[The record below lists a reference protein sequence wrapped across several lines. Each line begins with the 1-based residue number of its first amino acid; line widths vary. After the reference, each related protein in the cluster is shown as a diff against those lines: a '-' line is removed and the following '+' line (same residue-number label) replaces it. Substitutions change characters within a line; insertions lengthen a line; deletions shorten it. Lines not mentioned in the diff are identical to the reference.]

1 MSIVPRQIG
10 RYYAFNVPLLAQGM
24 GRWALWNC
32 ENLPTSPVVYLVDHE
47 GNYIVDHLGNY
58 IVTDDG
64 EAWSIETSPASSW
77 LCESLPESQILYLT
91 DHLGNYIVDHEGN
104 YIVSYVGVSTPETMP
119 TGAWSCE
126 SDTSSSWV
134 GQSYSE
140 TTWSNEGAP
149 FFGLTYLTDHL
160 GNYIVD
166 HNGNYIVTGG
176 STTWGCE
183 ELPESEV
190 VYLTDHLGN
199 YIIDH
204 NGNYIVADTGGPCEA
219 ESVGTSVW
227 SLCESAVATTYS
239 TETLQGGSWQSES
252 L

>member
-104 YIVSYVGVSTPETMP
+104 YIVSYVGVSTRNHAN
-119 TGAWSCE
+119 GGL
-126 SDTSSSWV
+126 V
-134 GQSYSE
+134 LRKRHK
-140 TTWSNEGAP
+140 
-149 FFGLTYLTDHL
+149 FF
-160 GNYIVD
+160 V
-166 HNGNYIVTGG
+166 GG
-176 STTWGCE
+176 SVLFGDN
-183 ELPESEV
+183 LV
-190 VYLTDHLGN
+190 
-199 YIIDH
+199 
-204 NGNYIVADTGGPCEA
+204 
-219 ESVGTSVW
+219 
-227 SLCESAVATTYS
+227 
-239 TETLQGGSWQSES
+239 
-252 L
+252 